1 MKQILENQIAVAN
14 YPYGKYSFE
23 YALDSLE
30 RIGGKKME
38 LYACDPHFHIDDLSP
53 SDISAAN
60 YVDAMKDARDFPVV
74 SGDRGITTI
83 VDYQKLVV
91 KTSLYRAAVYSACN
105 CQKEGAFGFGKVF

>member
-1 MKQILENQIAVAN
+1 MVAATDTM
-14 YPYGKYSFE
+14 GAGDSFITCF
-23 YALDSLE
+23 L
-30 RIGGKKME
+30 I
-38 LYACDPHFHIDDLSP
+38 
-53 SDISAAN
+53 N

-74 SGDRGITTI
+74 SGDRGTTTI